1 MSTLR
6 KACALVAVLV
16 TLTSAPQVWAQ
27 MKMGTMPADAP
38 VMPAVT
44 GYSEGQVILFLHTAT
59 SDPAIAK
66 ILTDMMGSP
75 VLVVPSLAEVP
86 NKLLA
91 QVYVFT
97 NGLTP
102 EGARGP
108 LGFQPDI
115 FDSPPGLPGYT
126 PLRRIV
132 LVTWKD
138 GSSARLLKSA
148 AEVEAIL
155 NTGDVTAERPGI
167 VVNMPMLTW
176 PSGRR

>member
-1 MSTLR
+1 M
-6 KACALVAVLV
+6 VA
-16 TLTSAPQVWAQ
+16 APQAWAQ
-27 MKMGTMPADAP
+27 MKMGMMSADAP
-38 VMPAVT
+38 SIPAVS
-44 GYSEGQVILFLHTAT
+44 GYSEGQMILFLHTET

-75 VLVVPSLAEVP
+75 VLVVPSLADVEK
-86 NKLLA
+86 KLLA

-148 AEVEAIL
+148 AEVEVTL
-155 NTGDVTAERPGI
+155 KSGDASAERPGI

-176 PSGRR
+176 PNGRR